1 MIDLHG
7 PADRPSRWWLLVR
20 RNRRSGG
27 LAFYRCFSPRS
38 VPLSEL
44 VRVAGRRWTVEETSK
59 VGTGLAGLVVVVD
72 GDEAL

>member
-1 MIDLHG
+1 MINLHG

-20 RNRRSGG
+20 RNRRSGE

-38 VPLSEL
+38 VPLSER
-44 VRVAGRRWTVEETSK
+44 VRVAGRRWTVEEIFK
-59 VGTGLAGLVVVVD
+59 AGTGLAGLVVVVD